1 MENKKIKIRLRMI
14 IVKNGKL
21 LVTYDSIEDY
31 YYYIGGKLEY
41 GETVLEGAERE
52 IKEELGE
59 NTKLEFKKILYIRDF
74 LQPEKDEHS
83 LELFIL
89 GDVNKFEELEHYLDS
104 EHGDKKW
111 STWLDINN
119 LHDFKK
125 GFINSGEYIG
135 RFEKLRKS
143 LVVGDKISPSCHEK
157 KLFQT

>member
-1 MENKKIKIRLRMI
+1 MDEKQRIKIRLRMV

-59 NTKLEFKKILYIRDF
+59 DIKLDFKKILYIRDF

-89 GDVNKFEELEHYLDS
+89 GDVNKFEELEHYFDP
-104 EHGDKKW
+104 EHDDKKW
-111 STWLDINN
+111 ATWLDINN
-119 LHDFKK
+119 LPNNLFPKSLTKKLQDDFKE
-125 GFINSGEYIG
+125 GFINSGEYVG
-135 RFEKLRKS
+135 RMDGE
-143 LVVGDKISPSCHEK
+143 
-157 KLFQT
+157 

>member
-1 MENKKIKIRLRMI
+1 MEARKIKIRLRMV

-21 LVTYDSIEDY
+21 LVTYDSIEDF

-59 NTKLEFKKILYIRDF
+59 DIKLEFKKILYIRDF

-89 GDVNKFEELEHYLDS
+89 GDVNKFEELEHYFDL
-104 EHGDKKW
+104 EHGNKKW
-111 STWLDINN
+111 STWLDIDN
-119 LHDFKK
+119 LPDNLFPQALTKKLQQDFKK
-125 GFINSGEYIG
+125 GFSNSIEYVG
-135 RFEKLRKS
+135 RM
-143 LVVGDKISPSCHEK
+143 DK
-157 KLFQT
+157 

>member
-1 MENKKIKIRLRMI
+1 MEEKPRIKIRLRMI

-59 NTKLEFKKILYIRDF
+59 NIKFEFKKILYIRDF
-74 LQPEKDEHS
+74 LQPEKDEYS

-89 GDVNKFEELEHYLDS
+89 GDVNEFDKLEHHLDP
-104 EHGDKKW
+104 EHDNKKW
-111 STWLDINN
+111 SMWLDITKLPDN
-119 LHDFKK
+119 LFPKALTKKLQEDFGT
-125 GFINSGEYIG
+125 GFINSGEYLG
-135 RFEKLRKS
+135 RL
-143 LVVGDKISPSCHEK
+143 D
-157 KLFQT
+157 Q

>member
-1 MENKKIKIRLRMI
+1 MKDKPRIKIRLRMV

-21 LVTYDSIEDY
+21 LVTYDSEEDY

-52 IKEELGE
+52 IKEELGVD
-59 NTKLEFKKILYIRDF
+59 TKLEFKKILYIRDF

-89 GDVNKFEELEHYLDS
+89 GDVNKFEELEHYFDS

-111 STWLDINN
+111 ATWLDINN
-119 LHDFKK
+119 LPDNLFPKALTNKLQEDFKK
-125 GFINSGEYIG
+125 DFSNSGEYIG
-135 RFEKLRKS
+135 RMDSR
-143 LVVGDKISPSCHEK
+143 
-157 KLFQT
+157 

>member
-1 MENKKIKIRLRMI
+1 MV

-21 LVTYDSIEDY
+21 LVTYDSVENY

-41 GETVLEGAERE
+41 GETVQEGAERE

-59 NTKLEFKKILYIRDF
+59 DIKLDFKKILYIRDF

-89 GDVNKFEELEHYLDS
+89 GDVNKFEELEHYLDP

-111 STWLDINN
+111 STWFDINKLPDN
-119 LHDFKK
+119 LFPKALTKKLQEDFKK
-125 GFINSGEYIG
+125 RFTNSGEYVG
-135 RFEKLRKS
+135 RMDSE
-143 LVVGDKISPSCHEK
+143 
-157 KLFQT
+157 

>member
-1 MENKKIKIRLRMI
+1 MEEKPRIKIRLRMV

-21 LVTYDSIEDY
+21 LVTYDSEENY

-59 NTKLEFKKILYIRDF
+59 NIKFEFKKILYIRDF

-89 GDVNKFEELEHYLDS
+89 GDVNKFEELEHYLDP

-111 STWLDINN
+111 SAWLDINKIPDN
-119 LHDFKK
+119 LFPKALTKKLQEDFKK
-125 GFINSGEYIG
+125 GFTNSGEYVG
-135 RFEKLRKS
+135 RM
-143 LVVGDKISPSCHEK
+143 DK
-157 KLFQT
+157 

>member
-52 IKEELGE
+52 IIEELGE
-59 NTKLEFKKILYIRDF
+59 DTKLEFKKILYIRDF

-89 GDVNKFEELEHYLDS
+89 GEINKSEELEHYFDP

-111 STWLDINN
+111 STWLNVDN
-119 LHDFKK
+119 LPDNLFPKALSKKLQENFKR
-125 GFINSGEYIG
+125 GFSNSGEYVG
-135 RFEKLRKS
+135 RM
-143 LVVGDKISPSCHEK
+143 DK
-157 KLFQT
+157 

>member
-1 MENKKIKIRLRMI
+1 MEEKPRIKIRLRMV

-21 LVTYDSIEDY
+21 LVTYDSEEDY

-41 GETVLEGAERE
+41 GETVLEGTQRE

-59 NTKLEFKKILYIRDF
+59 DVKLNFRKILYIRDF

-89 GDVNKFEELEHYLDS
+89 GDVNKYEELEHYPDP

-111 STWLDINN
+111 STWLDINKLPDN
-119 LHDFKK
+119 LFPKPLTKKLQEDFEE
-125 GFINSGEYIG
+125 GFINSGEYVG
-135 RFEKLRKS
+135 RMDGE
-143 LVVGDKISPSCHEK
+143 
-157 KLFQT
+157 